1 MACYRIVG
9 TRFILN
15 RAGKCKI
22 RTLQES
28 NDSQKLSQPSLIG
41 MDGGDV
47 HETHPTPWTGCWCS
61 GLRVGSVERL
71 SATHAEG
78 ERIKGRNLRFTEG
91 TLHGMA

>member
-1 MACYRIVG
+1 
-9 TRFILN
+9 
-15 RAGKCKI
+15 
-22 RTLQES
+22 
-28 NDSQKLSQPSLIG
+28 

-47 HETHPTPWTGCWCS
+47 HETHPAPWTGCWCS